1 MIRRPRCV
9 AFVRW
14 TGDCVSKVPEI
25 SGPYVH
31 LTAQATRRLLVRQR
45 GLDLDHAY
53 VHLTAQA
60 TRRLLAVRSATL
72 GATGGAV
79 MAKGAGFS
87 GRTRLNRSAAVLD
100 RPTHASQG

>member
-1 MIRRPRCV
+1 VIRRLRCV

-25 SGPYVH
+25 SGP
-31 LTAQATRRLLVRQR
+31 
-45 GLDLDHAY
+45 Y

-87 GRTRLNRSAAVLD
+87 GRTRLNSSAAVLD

>member
-25 SGPYVH
+25 SGP
-31 LTAQATRRLLVRQR
+31 
-45 GLDLDHAY
+45 Y

-87 GRTRLNRSAAVLD
+87 GRTRLNSSAAVLD

>member
-1 MIRRPRCV
+1 VIRRPRCV

-31 LTAQATRRLLVRQR
+31 LTAQATRRLP
-45 GLDLDHAY
+45 
-53 VHLTAQA
+53 
-60 TRRLLAVRSATL
+60 AVRSATL

-87 GRTRLNRSAAVLD
+87 GRTRLNSSAAVLD